1 VRRIAVFGS
10 YARGEAHP
18 RSDVDMLVDLAE
30 LTLDQYMDLKFLL
43 EETLDRTVDL
53 VLPETVKPA

>member
-1 VRRIAVFGS
+1 MRRIAVFGS